1 MEIKKLR
8 RRKVKRRQWTNEE
21 DVLLSELVRSMD
33 VNQMSISDIALML
46 NRTEGSVKGR
56 MATLFLSVPKKRFS
70 LYEGDKYIAEGTR
83 EELAELMGW
92 QTNTVSQHFKR
103 TKESPN
109 KRKFLVYEVEER
121 MGFYEKI

>member
-1 MEIKKLR
+1 MEINKIR
-8 RRKVKRRQWTNEE
+8 RRKVKRSQWTHEE

-56 MATLFLSVPKKRFS
+56 MATLFLSVPKKRFI

-92 QTNTVSQHFKR
+92 RPNTVSQHLKR
-103 TKESPN
+103 TKESPHGL
-109 KRKFLVYEVEER
+109 KFLVYEVEER
-121 MGFYEKI
+121 VEVV